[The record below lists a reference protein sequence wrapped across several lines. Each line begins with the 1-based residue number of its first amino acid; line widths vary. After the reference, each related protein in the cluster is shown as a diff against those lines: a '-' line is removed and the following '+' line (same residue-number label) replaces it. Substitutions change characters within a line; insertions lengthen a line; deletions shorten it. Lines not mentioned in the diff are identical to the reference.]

1 MAVNGFDNKD
11 VIKKYIDEN
20 KFTFKVGL
28 AGKNVG
34 AAYDIAGKYGVQA
47 YPTNYLLD
55 PTGKVLYRSVGF
67 NEAGLR
73 SALKKAGI
81 E

>member
-1 MAVNGFDNKD
+1 MDSKE
-11 VIKKYIDEN
+11 IIRKYVDEN

-28 AGKNVG
+28 TGQKVG

-55 PTGKVLYRSVGF
+55 STGKVLWRAVGF
-67 NEAGLR
+67 DEAELR
-73 SALKKAGI
+73 SALSKAGVK
-81 E
+81 